1 MDPKIV
7 LLDLLSAALTRGQ
20 GGFTEEDLALAY
32 KEVHGMLIQG
42 QFASLVA
49 EGKLDLIVSDGT
61 ILYSAAKGSPVP
73 LAEPMPLETLI
84 ENVRSAEGQ

>member
-1 MDPKIV
+1 MDPKVV

-32 KEVHGMLIQG
+32 EEVRGMLIQG

-49 EGKLDLIVSDGT
+49 EGKLDLRVSDGT
-61 ILYSAAKGSPVP
+61 ILYSAAEGSPVP